1 MKCNQC
7 GTEYSGESC
16 PACAGIPKKE
26 KKPIFKKWW
35 FWAIVIVVIAI
46 IASSGSDKPTKE
58 SHNSGITSESSQT
71 TTTDTTFGISETA
84 VFDDIKITA
93 VEMQESKGANYFEP
107 EAGNVF
113 VGVKFEI
120 ENISDAEQNISSLL
134 LFDGYADGVK
144 CDYSISANCA
154 FNDGTLD
161 GELSPGRKMIGYYA
175 VEIPEDWE
183 KLEFE
188 VKSDWLSS
196 SKATFVF
203 EK

>member
-7 GTEYSGESC
+7 GTDFNGESC
-16 PACAGIPKKE
+16 PTCATVPKKE
-26 KKPIFKKWW
+26 KKSIFKKWW
-35 FWAIVIVVIAI
+35 FWAIAVVVIAVV
-46 IASSGSDKPTKE
+46 ASSGDDTPTKE
-58 SHNSGITSESSQT
+58 TGKSGTSTETTEST
-71 TTTDTTFGISETA
+71 ATDTSFGVGETA
-84 VFDDIKITA
+84 VFKDIKITA

-113 VGVKFEI
+113 IGVNFEI
-120 ENISDAEQNISSLL
+120 ENISDKEQNISSLL

-154 FNDGTLD
+154 FNEGTLD
-161 GELSPGRKMIGYYA
+161 GELSPGKKMIGYYA